1 MKSSSELLFRC
12 ANVTVVLSTLD
23 ILQQKNILFR
33 VNNKDT
39 NTIQSNDI
47 NVCFTISLRFMLLQL
62 RQRKLRSIQTFKH
75 HNKPVKQIF
84 RLCNGTTQFSV
95 LCLSR
100 PISCI
105 LSMNNFVYFIDPQIY
120 VLDLL
125 CSFVHFIHSCMNP
138 LPLTQFLWML
148 L

>member
-1 MKSSSELLFRC
+1 MCQCHSLK
-12 ANVTVVLSTLD
+12 VVLSTLD

-62 RQRKLRSIQTFKH
+62 RQRKLRSIQTFKLR
-75 HNKPVKQIF
+75 NKPVTQTF
-84 RLCNGTTQFSV
+84 RLCNGTTQFPV
-95 LCLSR
+95 LCLPW
-100 PISCI
+100 PISRI
-105 LSMNNFVYFIDPQIY
+105 LSMTNFVYFIDPQIY

-125 CSFVHFIHSCMNP
+125 CNFVHFIHPCMNP
-138 LPLTQFLWML
+138 LPLTQLLWML